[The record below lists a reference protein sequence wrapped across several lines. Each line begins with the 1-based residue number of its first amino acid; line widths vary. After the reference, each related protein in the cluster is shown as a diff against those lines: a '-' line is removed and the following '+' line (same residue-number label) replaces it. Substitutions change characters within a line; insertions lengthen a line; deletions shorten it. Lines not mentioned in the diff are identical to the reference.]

1 MSLLHL
7 SREKERVKVRIQTS
21 SLESSMTV
29 IYALVV
35 VLKDKSC
42 RTEATQLQQ
51 QLLSILSVLS
61 RQHPDEVP

>member
-42 RTEATQLQQ
+42 HNEAAQLQQ